1 MEDNNLFK
9 ATDRVDESI
18 HLIGRIREN
27 AHAFILDELK
37 DNGVTNI
44 VMSHGDIIVTLL
56 KYNELSKS
64 EIAKRVRKSQS
75 TVTTLINKLIVLGYV
90 KSRKDLDDNRF
101 SIISLTEKGRELK
114 PLFEKVS
121 KDIFSVQ
128 YNGIKESDRAIFLEV
143 LHKMYDNL
151 K

>member
-1 MEDNNLFK
+1 ML
-9 ATDRVDESI
+9 
-18 HLIGRIREN
+18 
-27 AHAFILDELK
+27 
-37 DNGVTNI
+37 
-44 VMSHGDIIVTLL
+44 
-56 KYNELSKS
+56 YNELSKS